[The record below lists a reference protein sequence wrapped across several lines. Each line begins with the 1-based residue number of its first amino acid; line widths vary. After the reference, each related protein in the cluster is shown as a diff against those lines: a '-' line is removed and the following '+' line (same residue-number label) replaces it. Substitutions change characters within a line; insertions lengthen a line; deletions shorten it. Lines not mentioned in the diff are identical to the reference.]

1 MLFLRAVHLY
11 IYIYIIRREKKENV
25 EETKFYNEL
34 NG

>member
-11 IYIYIIRREKKENV
+11 IYKKREKKENV